1 MSNHSY
7 FHHTHPLFKN
17 MNILKLF
24 DINKLQI
31 GIYMYKAVNRGN
43 LIALLPHHN
52 YPTRTREH
60 LRVPQHNL
68 SLFQHSLAFSG
79 PKIWNS
85 VPTHIQQLPTLRT
98 FKKHYKQCILAQ
110 Y

>member
-1 MSNHSY
+1 
-7 FHHTHPLFKN
+7 

-31 GIYMYKAVNRGN
+31 GIYMYKSVNRGN
-43 LIALLPHHN
+43 MTVLLPQHD

-60 LRVPQHNL
+60 LRVPQHSL

-79 PKIWNS
+79 PKTWNS
-85 VPTHIQQLPTLRT
+85 VPNHIQQLPTLRT
-98 FKKHYKQCILAQ
+98 FKKQYKQYILAQ